1 MRAGVAL
8 LLFGHPYLCAD
19 FTPPGYGT
27 QDNFLADRYGEIID
41 EFAGE
46 IAAPV
51 AALDLLVLAARFDR
65 AYLAIA
71 ENTFR

>member
-41 EFAGE
+41 EFTGE
-46 IAAPV
+46 IVALV
-51 AALDLLVLAARFDR
+51 AALDLLVKAAGLDG
-65 AYLAIA
+65 A
-71 ENTFR
+71 